1 MACGS
6 ASSRFARQP
15 MWPLDSAKRD
25 SDLPSW
31 VRSTSVSRTTQ
42 GSGSERPPFRI
53 TSRLH
58 ELGKV
63 LHDDIRSVRAKRVCP
78 AGAVDANHQSEVS
91 GSAGPDAGERVFV
104 DGCVGGKRLQ
114 RSGGGKVGVGSGLAA
129 QVLLFGDVAIDLDV
143 EVAVQSRGTQ
153 DFGGVF
159 ARRDDCDLQSRGSRR
174 ADVADG
180 AVVGLD
186 SVAMNEVQKELVL
199 FARDAVDQLR
209 GCLDAAGCQDRP
221 HPVGAGFA
229 VDVGGVVGND
239 LEGDAELVEGLLPR
253 LGVHFRG
260 LGDDAVQVKEAGL
273 DVGGEAQLT
282 LHSTRTYSR
291 KKTMKGVWKGVGGAR
306 GSNWVNINLQVCCRH
321 SEL

>member
-1 MACGS
+1 M
-6 ASSRFARQP
+6 
-15 MWPLDSAKRD
+15 D
-25 SDLPSW
+25 SDLPSC

-42 GSGSERPPFRI
+42 GSGPERSGFRI
-53 TSRLH
+53 TSRIH

-63 LHDDIRSVRAKRVCP
+63 LHDDIRSVRAQRVCLVGP
-78 AGAVDANHQSEVS
+78 VDADHQSEAS
-91 GSAGPDAGERVFV
+91 GPAGLDAGEGVFV
-104 DGCVGGKRLQ
+104 DGCVGGKGLQ
-114 RSGGGKVGVGSGLAA
+114 RSGGGEVGVGSGLAA

-159 ARRDDCDLQSRGSRR
+159 ARRDDCDLQPRGSRR

-186 SVAMNEVQKELVL
+186 SVAMNEVDEELVL

-209 GCLDAAGCQDRP
+209 GCLDAAGRQDRP
-221 HPVGAGFA
+221 HAVGAGFA

-239 LEGDAELVEGLLPR
+239 VEGDAELVEGLLPR

-260 LGDDAVQVKEAGL
+260 LGDHAVQVEEAGL

-291 KKTMKGVWKGVGGAR
+291 KKTMKGVWKGDWEAQ
-306 GSNWVNINLQVCCRH
+306 GSDWVNINLQVCCGH
-321 SEL
+321 FEL